1 MIPPKNKSPLVI
13 PVFIMNSGCKH
24 RCSFCNQK
32 ITAGNYPEKIIKD
45 YFDSE
50 VHACL
55 SRNKDKSKKVE
66 IAFFG
71 GNFTGVDAAYQ
82 ENLLSWAKAFIEKGL
97 VDSIKISTR
106 PDYISEEQLS
116 LLRKYKVK
124 TVEIGGES
132 FVDCVLQ
139 NAERGH
145 SAADIEQ
152 AVTILKNNGFRTGL
166 HLMAGLPGDTHQG
179 FMYSIDKTIE
189 LKPHTVRIHPVLVLR
204 GTKLA
209 EEFKAG
215 HYEPLQLA
223 DAVALCKMAWEK
235 LSYAG
240 IRIIRMGVQTTPE
253 METEGA
259 IVAGPVHPA
268 LGTLVLSSVYLD
280 CVNKM
285 LDQIPRN
292 AKSLRFTL
300 AERDI
305 SNFRGLSNSNVTAIK
320 KLYPEANLII
330 ESCPGQ
336 PRGIISLSVDSG
348 KSFCLKIPGIT

>member
-1 MIPPKNKSPLVI
+1 MTPSPKNPLVI

-32 ITAGNYPEKIIKD
+32 ITAGNYPEPISKD

-50 VHACL
+50 VHAYL
-55 SRNKDKSKKVE
+55 SWNKDKSKKVE

-82 ENLLSWAKAFIEKGL
+82 VELLSWAKAFIERGL
-97 VDSIKISTR
+97 VDAIRISTR
-106 PDYISEEQLS
+106 PDYISEDKVS
-116 LLRKYKVK
+116 LLKKYGVD

-132 FVDCVLQ
+132 FVDDVLQ

-152 AVTILKNNGFRTGL
+152 ALEILKNSGFRTGL
-166 HLMAGLPGDTHQG
+166 HLMAGLPGDTCQG
-179 FMYSIDKTIE
+179 FMYSIDKTVE
-189 LKPHTVRIHPVLVLR
+189 LKPDAVRIHPVLVLR

-209 EEFKAG
+209 EEFEAG
-215 HYEPLQLA
+215 HYKPLQLS
-223 DAVALCKMAWEK
+223 DAVLLCKMAWEK
-235 LSYAG
+235 LSAAD
-240 IRIIRMGVQTTPE
+240 IRVIRMGVQTTPE
-253 METEGA
+253 MEIEGA

-280 CVNKM
+280 CAKKM
-285 LDQIPRN
+285 LDQIPRDL
-292 AKSLRFTL
+292 KLLRFTL

-305 SNFRGLSNSNVTAIK
+305 CNFRGLNNSNVTAIK
-320 KLYPEANLII
+320 KLYPEVNLII
-330 ESCPGQ
+330 ESSTSQ
-336 PRGIISLSVDSG
+336 PHGLISLAIGSG
-348 KSFCLKIPGIT
+348 KSFYLQIPGIT